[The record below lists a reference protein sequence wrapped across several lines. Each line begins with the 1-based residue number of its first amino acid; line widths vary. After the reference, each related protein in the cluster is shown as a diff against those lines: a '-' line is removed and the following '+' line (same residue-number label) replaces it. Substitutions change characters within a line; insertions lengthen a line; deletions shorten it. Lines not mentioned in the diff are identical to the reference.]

1 MTGTKRTTVA
11 VVAAGLVAGGGLA
24 GWKIAARHQAW
35 VAMRPALPAIAAQ
48 SAPGLEPRLAGSY
61 QRLQGWSADREAL
74 AEFALLCHANGFLS
88 EAAVAY
94 RGLIQLAPTEAR
106 WPHLLATILAGYGE
120 LDQAL
125 PLLRRATELA
135 PDHIASRLKLGDVLL
150 KTNDVP
156 GAEAAYQAA
165 LNREP
170 ENPYALLG
178 LARCDLQSERWT
190 SARTR
195 LQKAVTAAP
204 NFSAAQHL
212 LATVQE
218 RLGNPT
224 AAAVALARAMQGAK
238 RFGEAPDAWMSELVP
253 YCHDVYRLLVTAS
266 ATAAAGAPRQAM
278 PALDR
283 ALALAP
289 DDVRVQRQYGNT
301 EAMLDNFKSAR
312 AHLERAI
319 ALSPSSDYL
328 YLDLIPVLRQTNETA
343 AINSLVAAGLA
354 ACPASAGLHF
364 EAGMA
369 AAASEQWDAA
379 VPHFESSWRSR
390 PDEVAAPIE
399 LAKVYF
405 RTNRAEAGVAVLE
418 EVVAAQPKELAA
430 HLMLVRY
437 GISSGDTRT
446 AAWLERAATAGGP
459 TATLTELRQAYHRR
473 FGANTP

>member
-1 MTGTKRTTVA
+1 MKNSKRTTWA
-11 VVAAGLVAGGGLA
+11 VLAAGIVAAGSFAAWKIYGPHRAWVTMRSNLPAVAGL
-24 GWKIAARHQAW
+24 
-35 VAMRPALPAIAAQ
+35 VP
-48 SAPGLEPRLAGSY
+48 PGLEPRLAASY
-61 QRLQGWSADREAL
+61 ARLQSWKPDRDAL

-88 EAAVAY
+88 EAAAAY
-94 RGLIQLAPTEAR
+94 RGLVQLDPNQGR

-120 LDQAL
+120 LNEAL

-156 GAEAAYQAA
+156 AAEVAYQAV
-165 LNREP
+165 LSREP

-178 LARCDLQSERWT
+178 LARCDLQQERWT

-195 LQKAVTAAP
+195 LQKAVSGAP

-218 RLGNPT
+218 RLGNP
-224 AAAVALARAMQGAK
+224 AAATVALARATQGAK
-238 RFGEAPDAWMSELVP
+238 RFGEAPDAWITELVP
-253 YCHDVYRLLVTAS
+253 YCHDVYRLLVTAA
-266 ATAAAGAPRQAM
+266 ATAAAGSPKQAM

-289 DDVRVQRQYGNT
+289 DDVRVLRQYGNT
-301 EAMLDNFKSAR
+301 EAMLDHFKPAR
-312 AHLERAI
+312 AHLEHAI
-319 ALSPSSDYL
+319 ALSPTDDYL
-328 YLDLIPVLRQTNETA
+328 YLDLIAVLRSTNDTA
-343 AINSLVAAGLA
+343 AISSVMGAGLA
-354 ACPASAGLHF
+354 ACPTSAGLHF

-369 AAASEQWDAA
+369 AVANQQWEAA

-390 PDEVAAPIE
+390 PDESAAPIE
-399 LAKVYF
+399 LAKVHL
-405 RTNRAEAGVAVLE
+405 RLGHAEAGIAVLE
-418 EVVAAQPKELAA
+418 QIVAAQPKELAA

-446 AAWLERAATAGGP
+446 SAWLERAAAAGGP

-473 FGANTP
+473 FGSTP